1 MTKWLAIPIAVL
13 VGVLVGIIGGFVQ
26 AQRFQLGSIVI
37 PWGAVLVMIVTV
49 IVVRGGAWLAMSRW
63 GGWATFLGWLGA
75 TILMSS
81 ELPDGSVALSGG
93 GRQMFYLIA
102 GVVLGAAM
110 ASLPVPLR
118 GIGARE
124 PATPSGE

>member
-1 MTKWLAIPIAVL
+1 MTRWLSIPIAVL
-13 VGVLVGIIGGFVQ
+13 AGIVVGVIGGFVQ
-26 AQRFQLGSIVI
+26 AERFLLGSLVI
-37 PWGAVLVMIVTV
+37 PWGAILVLAIAA
-49 IVVRGGAWLAMSRW
+49 IIIRGSAWLAMSRW
-63 GGWATFLGWLGA
+63 GGWSAFLGWLAA

-102 GVVLGAAM
+102 GVVIGAAV

-118 GIGARE
+118 GSGARE
-124 PATPSGE
+124 PAMLSGE